1 MNHYL
6 HYTRSLISEEK
17 KKAQYWKDNFI
28 QQYLKNSRWQALQ
41 ANIGEYNTNT

>member
-1 MNHYL
+1 MIDSNQ
-6 HYTRSLISEEK
+6 RGKDRIDMKNAE
-17 KKAQYWKDNFI
+17 YWKDNFI